1 MGLLKLE
8 NFDDYVKW
16 NLNGKVFEAIKCA
29 GLAAGSRLGA
39 GAGAGAG
46 IDWWEGPITGG
57 WPDPALGVI
66 TLGSTDSGTAEL

>member
-1 MGLLKLE
+1 MAK
-8 NFDDYVKW
+8 FSKQ
-16 NLNGKVFEAIKCA
+16 LNVLGWQQ
-29 GLAAGSRLGA
+29 AAGSGPGL
-39 GAGAGAG
+39 AG

>member
-16 NLNGKVFEAIKCA
+16 NLNGKVFEAMKCA

-39 GAGAGAG
+39 GAGAGRDRLVGGTNYWWLAG
-46 IDWWEGPITGG
+46 PRIRGDH
-57 WPDPALGVI
+57 LR
-66 TLGSTDSGTAEL
+66 

>member
-29 GLAAGSRLGA
+29 GLAACSGRGPGL
-39 GAGAGAG
+39 AG

-57 WPDPALGVI
+57 GPDPALGVI
-66 TLGSTDSGTAEL
+66 TSGSTDSGTGEL

>member
-1 MGLLKLE
+1 MAK
-8 NFDDYVKW
+8 FSKQ
-16 NLNGKVFEAIKCA
+16 LNVLGWQQ
-29 GLAAGSRLGA
+29 GSRL

-66 TLGSTDSGTAEL
+66 TSGSTDSGTAEL